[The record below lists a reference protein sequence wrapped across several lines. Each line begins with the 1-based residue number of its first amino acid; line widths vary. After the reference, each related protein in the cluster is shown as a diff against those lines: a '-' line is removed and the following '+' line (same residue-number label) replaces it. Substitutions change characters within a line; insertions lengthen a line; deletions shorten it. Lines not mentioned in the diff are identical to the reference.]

1 MSEQPKKKG
10 VKLGTKRGSYKKTT
24 VNLSSDQTVN
34 ETFERLSKD
43 LKEQKEFNDQLISE
57 INEAK
62 MELANIKNSVPDPIP
77 AIPAPKFIFDP
88 SPVFTAMNR
97 VIAYEI
103 KEGNLKRDAEILQN
117 FTVAAIKYYIRNEF
131 NHILK

>member
-24 VNLSSDQTVN
+24 VNLSSDQSVN
-34 ETFERLSKD
+34 ETFERLNKD

-62 MELANIKNSVPDPIP
+62 MDLANIKNSIP
-77 AIPAPKFIFDP
+77 GPIPAPKFVFDP

-103 KEGNLKRDAEILQN
+103 KEGNLKKDNDILQN